1 MAHTAADETT
11 TPAPDLLTHLGRN
24 SQKSAGSV
32 NLPMY
37 FSSTI
42 LFESYAEFKAARDH
56 RYEPGR
62 LYYGRYGTPA
72 TFELEA
78 MLARL
83 EEGHGAVVVSS
94 GLTAV
99 TLALLAFVKTGQH
112 ILMSDSVYGPAR
124 HFCDFVLSRMGIETT
139 YYDPS
144 IGAGI
149 ESLVRPETAVIYMES
164 PGSGTFEV
172 QDVGAIAAVARSRNI
187 VSIIDNTWAT
197 PLFFKPLRHGVD
209 VSIHAG
215 TKYLTGH
222 SDAMIGAIITTE
234 RHYDT
239 VRHMTLA
246 VGDRSGPEEVF
257 LTLRGLRT
265 LDVRMARHQE
275 TGLAL
280 AEWLI
285 RQPEVVRV
293 LHPAFPSCPGHE
305 IWKRDFQGASGLFA
319 FRLKP
324 CSERALE
331 AFIDHMKLF
340 SIGLSWGGYE
350 SLILPA
356 EPNRSFPK
364 HPDEK
369 GPLVRIHAGLESPA
383 SLIADLE
390 AGFGRLRSV
399 VKNEMSDHV

>member
-1 MAHTAADETT
+1 
-11 TPAPDLLTHLGRN
+11 
-24 SQKSAGSV
+24 
-32 NLPMY
+32 MY

-56 RYEPGR
+56 RYEQGR

-83 EEGHGAVVVSS
+83 EHGYGAIVVSS
-94 GLTAV
+94 GLTAI
-99 TLALLAFVKTGQH
+99 TLALLAFVKSGQH

-124 HFCDFVLSRMGIETT
+124 HFCDFALSRMGIETT
-139 YYDPS
+139 YYDPL

-149 ESLVRPETAVIYMES
+149 ESLVRPDTAVIFMES
-164 PGSGTFEV
+164 PGSTTFEV
-172 QDVGAIAAVARSRNI
+172 QDVGAIAVVARSRNI
-187 VSIIDNTWAT
+187 VTIVDNTWAT
-197 PLFFKPLRHGVD
+197 PLFFQPLCHGVD
-209 VSIHAG
+209 VSVHAG

-222 SDAMIGAIITTE
+222 SDAMIGTIVTTE

-239 VRHMTLA
+239 VRRMTLA

-265 LDVRMARHQE
+265 LDVRMERHQA
-275 TGLAL
+275 TALTLAKWL
-280 AEWLI
+280 AY
-285 RQPEVVRV
+285 RPEVVRV
-293 LHPAFPSCPGHE
+293 LHPAFTSCPGHE
-305 IWKRDFQGASGLFA
+305 IWKRDFKGASGLFA
-319 FRLKP
+319 VRLRP
-324 CSERALE
+324 CSERAL
-331 AFIDHMKLF
+331 AALVDNMKMF

-356 EPNRSFPK
+356 EPVRSFPQ
-364 HPDEK
+364 HADEK
-369 GPLVRIHAGLESPA
+369 GPLVRINAGLESSA

-390 AGFGRLRSV
+390 AGFDRLRSV
-399 VKNEMSDHV
+399 TESEKSDHA